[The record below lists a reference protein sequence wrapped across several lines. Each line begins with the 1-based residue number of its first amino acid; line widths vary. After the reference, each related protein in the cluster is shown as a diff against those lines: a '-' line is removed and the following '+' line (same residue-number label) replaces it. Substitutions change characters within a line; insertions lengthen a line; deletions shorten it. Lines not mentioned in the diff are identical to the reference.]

1 MRPIPHSKPS
11 LGPSE
16 AQAVTRVL
24 KSGLIA
30 QGRETELFE
39 QEAAVRFGAPHAAAV
54 SSGTKA
60 LELALRALDVRPGD
74 EVVIPDYSC
83 SSLWQA
89 VRHTGA
95 TARLAD
101 CDPVTLNPAPAE
113 VLRRCNSRTN
123 AIILP
128 HLFGLPCEADRF
140 RLPGVAVIE
149 DCAQA
154 AGATYRGRPLA
165 SFGDAAIF
173 SFYATKLLTCGEG
186 GMVLC
191 RSRALSASV
200 RDLRQIDEKKT
211 DRLRDNAKMTD
222 LQSALGRVQL
232 RRLADF
238 LRRRRRLAE
247 FYYQELAGLDA
258 TLPPRTPGRVYFR
271 FVVRLAGPK
280 ADAVISRMQA
290 KGVMARKPVYRPL
303 HLDVA
308 HTGSFPNA
316 DSAQAC
322 CVSLPIY
329 PDLNLAAAARVCEV
343 LTKSL

>member
-1 MRPIPHSKPS
+1 
-11 LGPSE
+11 
-16 AQAVTRVL
+16 VL

-39 QEAAVRFGAPHAAAV
+39 REAAMRFGAPYAAAV

-60 LELALRALDVRPGD
+60 LELALRALGVGLGD

-89 VRHTGA
+89 VKHTGA
-95 TARLAD
+95 IARLAD
-101 CDPVTLNPAPAE
+101 CDPITLNPSPKDI
-113 VLRRCNSRTN
+113 LRRCNPKTK

-191 RSRALSASV
+191 RSRALAASV

-222 LQSALGRVQL
+222 LQSALGREQL
-232 RRLADF
+232 PRLTGF

-247 FYYQELAGLDA
+247 FYYRELAGLNV
-258 TLPPRTPGRVYFR
+258 TLPARTPGRVFFR
-271 FVVRLAGPK
+271 FVVRLPGPR
-280 ADAVISRMQA
+280 ADAVIARMQG

-303 HLDVA
+303 HIDVA

-316 DSAQAC
+316 DRAQAC

-329 PDLNLAAAARVCEV
+329 PDLSLADASRVCQV
-343 LTKSL
+343 FAKSLT